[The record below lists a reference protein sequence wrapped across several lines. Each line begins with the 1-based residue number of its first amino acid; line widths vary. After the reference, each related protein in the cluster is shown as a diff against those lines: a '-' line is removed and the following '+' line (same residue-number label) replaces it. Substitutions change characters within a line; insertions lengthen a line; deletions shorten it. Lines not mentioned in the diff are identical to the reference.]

1 VGGQLKNQEKSPIC
15 IAGGLE
21 LIFVATKS
29 KISRSILKI
38 IAGWDRTGWKALIY
52 LIQKSLYTL
61 KNN

>member
-1 VGGQLKNQEKSPIC
+1 LKTYISYQKKKIKKIH

-38 IAGWDRTGWKALIY
+38 IAGWDMIKLDGKP
-52 LIQKSLYTL
+52 
-61 KNN
+61 